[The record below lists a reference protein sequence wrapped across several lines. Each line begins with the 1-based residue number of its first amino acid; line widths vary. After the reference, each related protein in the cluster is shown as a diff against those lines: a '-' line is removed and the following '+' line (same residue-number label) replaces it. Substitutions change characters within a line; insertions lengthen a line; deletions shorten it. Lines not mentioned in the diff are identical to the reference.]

1 MYITVHLCQEHKK
14 ERILSINEIT
24 EKIIGASYE
33 VANTLGSGFL
43 EKVYENALSFE
54 LKNQGLEVEQQYPL
68 PVMYKGFCVGDY
80 VADLY
85 VESSV
90 IVELKSTKA
99 TENIHRAQVLNYLKA
114 SNKKIGL
121 LINFGTPRI
130 SVERIV
136 N

>member
-1 MYITVHLCQEHKK
+1 MLN
-14 ERILSINEIT
+14 INEIT
-24 EKIIGASYE
+24 EKIIGAAYE
-33 VANTLGSGFL
+33 VANTLGAGFL
-43 EKVYENALSFE
+43 EKVYENALFFE
-54 LKNQGLEVEQQYPL
+54 LKNLGLEVEQQYPL

-99 TENIHRAQVLNYLKA
+99 TENIHRAQVLNYLRA

-121 LINFGTPRI
+121 LINFGAPKIT
-130 SVERIV
+130 VERIV

>member
-1 MYITVHLCQEHKK
+1 M
-14 ERILSINEIT
+14 SINEIT

-68 PVMYKGFCVGDY
+68 H
-80 VADLY
+80 